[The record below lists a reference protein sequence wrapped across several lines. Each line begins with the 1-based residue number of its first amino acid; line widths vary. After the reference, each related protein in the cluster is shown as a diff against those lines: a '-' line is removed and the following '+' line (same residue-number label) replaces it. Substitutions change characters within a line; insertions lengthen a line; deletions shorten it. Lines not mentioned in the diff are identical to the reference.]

1 MRFLCGLPPQS
12 RELAHKLGGGVDFR
26 PYVEEREDA
35 HGEDEEQEDGAAPP
49 GLDSAFLHLASLKE
63 AMVKAVGR
71 VKKLHDTR
79 PPCTVDEKLSLCL
92 SYLHCFRKGSLNTC
106 RKILLRYTDLIN
118 KVVDLAPIQ
127 PFYQLISNLAWVSSE
142 EEVNQVSAA
151 RENNPDYASVKK
163 TVRCHFP

>member
-1 MRFLCGLPPQS
+1 
-12 RELAHKLGGGVDFR
+12 
-26 PYVEEREDA
+26 
-35 HGEDEEQEDGAAPP
+35 
-49 GLDSAFLHLASLKE
+49 
-63 AMVKAVGR
+63 MVKAVGR

-127 PFYQLISNLAWVSSE
+127 PFYQLISNLARLSSE
-142 EEVNQVSAA
+142 EEVNLVSAA
-151 RENNPDYASVKK
+151 RETNPDYASVKK
-163 TVRCHFP
+163 RQCIATSLKSMGPSSASKDHLRLWDPERGAPAKDEDIPSVIRSHWERVLSAFQWDGRWQ